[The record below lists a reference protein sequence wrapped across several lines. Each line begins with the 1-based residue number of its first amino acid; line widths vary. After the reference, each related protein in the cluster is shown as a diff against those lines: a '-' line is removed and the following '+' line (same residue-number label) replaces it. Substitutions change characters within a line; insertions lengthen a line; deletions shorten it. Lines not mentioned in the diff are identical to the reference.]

1 MNEKSANDLL
11 TKIELSRNM
20 YLNGN
25 YIVISPSYNNFT
37 IKKRA
42 LRINEELKADFP
54 DSIDLKI
61 SNRCSIGCKYCHENS
76 IPTGDIFDFDKW
88 MAFLDFVVVLA
99 LFELFDFVDNGEFLG
114 VFDFVDNFEFL
125 VVEILVFLG

>member
-1 MNEKSANDLL
+1 
-11 TKIELSRNM
+11 
-20 YLNGN
+20 
-25 YIVISPSYNNFT
+25 
-37 IKKRA
+37 
-42 LRINEELKADFP
+42 
-54 DSIDLKI
+54 
-61 SNRCSIGCKYCHENS
+61 
-76 IPTGDIFDFDKW
+76 